1 MQPVLLAL
9 FPLASIGHLLYFSV
23 LHPCNRPQYSLPGS
37 TVNPLDN
44 IRIVLVEPASPGNIG
59 ATARV
64 LKNTGISHLALVNPP
79 PGWDNR
85 ETRWL
90 AHASGEILDTCQIFP
105 DLPAAVADAHLVVGT
120 THREGRFREV
130 ISSPREA
137 VQQLAPLAFNHRLAV
152 VFGREKDGLWREELL
167 HCQQL
172 IRFPAAVSYPSFNL
186 SHAVLLFAYE
196 LFTALQQAVP
206 QSPLN
211 LVNATERE
219 QLIAHLFQALA
230 AIDFRPYNDDPA
242 NFDRVVRRFFDKI
255 RLDKR
260 DIRVIHL
267 ICGQIQKFA
276 GRFLAKPLVEKD
288 ADSPLADDLQH

>member
-1 MQPVLLAL
+1 M
-9 FPLASIGHLLYFSV
+9 
-23 LHPCNRPQYSLPGS
+23 
-37 TVNPLDN
+37 NPLDN

-64 LKNTGISHLALVNPP
+64 LKNTGLSHLSLVNPP
-79 PGWDNR
+79 LDWDNQ

-90 AHASGEILDTCQIFP
+90 AHASGEILDACQIFP
-105 DLPAAVADAHLVVGT
+105 DLPTAVADAHLVVGA

-130 ISSPREA
+130 VASPREA
-137 VQQLAPLAFNHRLAV
+137 IARLAPLAFNHRLAV

-206 QSPLN
+206 QPALN
-211 LVNATERE
+211 LVTAAERE
-219 QLIAHLFQALA
+219 QLIDHLFQALTT
-230 AIDFRPYNDDPA
+230 IDFRPFNDDPA
-242 NFDRVVRRFFDKI
+242 NFARVVRRFFDKI
-255 RLDKR
+255 LLDTR
-260 DIRVIHL
+260 DIRVIHR

-276 GRFLAKPLVEKD
+276 GRLQEKPPVKKD
-288 ADSPLADDLQH
+288 AGRSSDLV